1 MIHESLLNHR
11 VQALEP
17 SATLKINELSQ
28 QLIKE
33 GRDIIRL
40 GLGQSPFPVPDI
52 VVKSL
57 QKHAH
62 EKDYL
67 PVRGLLA
74 LRQSVAGYYQRRDG
88 LDIDADSVLI
98 GPGSKELLFNIQMA
112 CQAELILPAPS
123 WVSYVPQAL
132 MLGRKVRYL
141 PTEMESQWQISP
153 KQLEQ
158 LPPPGDEI
166 RFLLLNYPSNPT
178 GSSYDPD
185 HLKALADAARK
196 QKIIIIA
203 DEIYGETRFV
213 GQHHSMATFYPEG
226 TIISGGLSKWC
237 GAGGWRLGA
246 MIFPKELRSV
256 QDAMAVIASETFT
269 STSAPIQYA
278 ACTAFSESS
287 AINLYLERSRQV
299 LALIAR
305 FMVDSLRA
313 VGLQMADPVGGFYLF
328 VSFEA
333 FREQLMARGLKTSG
347 ELCNNLL
354 SDTGI
359 AVLPGSD
366 FGLMADRLFVRMAFV
381 DFDGGKALA
390 AVAEGQYDPDV
401 FVQQYCPKLYE
412 ACQRIKQWLVS
423 SAKDNKE

>member
-67 PVRGLLA
+67 PVRGLQA
-74 LRQSVAGYYQRRDG
+74 LRQSVADYYQRREG

-141 PTEMESQWQISP
+141 PTEMENQWQISP

-185 HLKALADAARK
+185 RLKALADAARK

-226 TIISGGLSKWC
+226 TIISGRLSKWC

-246 MIFPKELRSV
+246 MIFPKELRRV

-278 ACTAFSESS
+278 ACTAFSECSE
-287 AINLYLERSRQV
+287 INLYLERSRQV

-313 VGLQMADPVGGFYLF
+313 VGLQMADPMGGFYLF

-333 FREQLMARGLKTSG
+333 YREQLMARGLKTSG

-366 FGLMADRLFVRMAFV
+366 FGLMADQLFVRMAFV

-401 FVQQYCPKLYE
+401 FVQLYCPKLYE

-423 SAKDNKE
+423 SGKDNKE